1 MEQLEDEDYN
11 SGWSVMSVQNMK
23 WNSKGA
29 YFGASLSWCGF
40 DASTLMFQSP
50 SKATTSLSA
59 SAIAW
64 KGARSSCATLSGVY
78 ESSVEACRREMLF

>member
-40 DASTLMFQSP
+40 DASTLMFQSCYGCCRIAP
-50 SKATTSLSA
+50 SKQKPSN
-59 SAIAW
+59 
-64 KGARSSCATLSGVY
+64 VP
-78 ESSVEACRREMLF
+78 